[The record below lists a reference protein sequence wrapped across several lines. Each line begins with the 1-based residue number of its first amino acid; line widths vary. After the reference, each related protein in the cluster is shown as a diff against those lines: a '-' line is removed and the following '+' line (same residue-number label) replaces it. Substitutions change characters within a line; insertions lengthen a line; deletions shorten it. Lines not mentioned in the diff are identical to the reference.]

1 MTLSSYTHFN
11 SSLPSG
17 FILNSKILFALSLRL
32 NFLIIKTFFIRLTS
46 ITVPISAMPLKNI
59 SSSGF
64 EFIMLMNFVATI
76 THSRFLN
83 SLNRYLMLSSFEFIS
98 SGSIESITS
107 LFILYFVTYFD
118 IYETISETIFEIWS
132 LTFQIS
138 SGSPVNFSSVE
149 LPFMIINLFSL
160 I

>member
-1 MTLSSYTHFN
+1 MFYQIILRNILKSINKEVWLLLKKRQGYMALFSCNHFN

-107 LFILYFVTYFD
+107 LFILYFVSY
-118 IYETISETIFEIWS
+118 
-132 LTFQIS
+132 LMPRQ
-138 SGSPVNFSSVE
+138 
-149 LPFMIINLFSL
+149 
-160 I
+160 

>member
-1 MTLSSYTHFN
+1 MFYQIILRNILKSINKEVWLLMKKRQGYMALSSYAHFN

-17 FILNSKILFALSLRL
+17 LILNSKILFELSLRL

-107 LFILYFVTYFD
+107 LFILYFVSY
-118 IYETISETIFEIWS
+118 
-132 LTFQIS
+132 LMPRQ
-138 SGSPVNFSSVE
+138 
-149 LPFMIINLFSL
+149 
-160 I
+160 

>member
-1 MTLSSYTHFN
+1 MFYQIILRNILKSINKEVWLLMKKRQGYMALSSCTHFN

-17 FILNSKILFALSLRL
+17 VMLNSKILFELSLRL

-46 ITVPISAMPLKNI
+46 ITVPISAMPMKNI
-59 SSSGF
+59 SSIGF

-76 THSRFLN
+76 TQSRFLN

-107 LFILYFVTYFD
+107 LFILYFVSY
-118 IYETISETIFEIWS
+118 
-132 LTFQIS
+132 LMPRQ
-138 SGSPVNFSSVE
+138 
-149 LPFMIINLFSL
+149 
-160 I
+160 